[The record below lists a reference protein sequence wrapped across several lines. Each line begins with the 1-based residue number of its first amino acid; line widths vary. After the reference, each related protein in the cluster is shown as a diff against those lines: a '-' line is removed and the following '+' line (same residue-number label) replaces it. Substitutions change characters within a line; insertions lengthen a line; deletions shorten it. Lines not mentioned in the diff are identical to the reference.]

1 MANIWSVIE
10 FFSPLTLKQNLI
22 IEPANKV
29 LDPSLEGISNKNLN
43 SEGVARNN
51 DIVPGAENADVAGQK
66 EAEREKL
73 TCRICE
79 ESEAV
84 VAFKPCGHIIL
95 CLGMW

>member
-1 MANIWSVIE
+1 MNE
-10 FFSPLTLKQNLI
+10 FFSPLFLKQNVI
-22 IEPANKV
+22 IEAANKV

-43 SEGVARNN
+43 TTGAVAKNN
-51 DIVPGAENADVAGQK
+51 DGVPGAENADFAEQK

-95 CLGMW
+95 CSGM

>member
-1 MANIWSVIE
+1 M
-10 FFSPLTLKQNLI
+10 I
-22 IEPANKV
+22 IKATNKV

-43 SEGVARNN
+43 TTGVSKNN
-51 DIVPGAENADVAGQK
+51 DVVPSAENADLAEQK

-95 CLGMW
+95 CLGM

>member
-1 MANIWSVIE
+1 M
-10 FFSPLTLKQNLI
+10 I
-22 IEPANKV
+22 IEAANKV

-43 SEGVARNN
+43 TTGVAKNN
-51 DIVPGAENADVAGQK
+51 DVVPGAENADLAEKK

-95 CLGMW
+95 CSGQYVIIVLDDNSKKA